1 MSINVLDASKTNLGK
16 LLASEN
22 IRIEHRNVTTASF
35 DVKNR
40 VLTLPLWKE
49 MDSDVYDLL
58 IGHEIGHSLFTPA
71 EGWVELVQEL
81 GSSFK
86 ACLNIVEDARIEKLV
101 KEKYP
106 GIRKPMYS
114 GYTKLV
120 DRNFFGVSVE
130 EMNFLPLIDRIN
142 CYFKIGSRSAI
153 RFSEEEQIIVDRI
166 RDVTEWDDVVEL
178 SLELFELHKKEGED
192 ITEAFGDFTELSFDE
207 DSANSTEPISKEQAI
222 AILREN
228 GREDLADRL
237 EQASEELQEK
247 IISSAEAEGG
257 SITQDSLEEN
267 SIKSLID
274 NTGTAP
280 TYAKWPKLDPKN
292 FIRRHSEVY
301 EYWPYFNA
309 DKEAAENYYHEF
321 MSNNRKYI
329 DYMVKEFTLKQSAK
343 QFAKAR
349 ISKTGK
355 LNVDK
360 LWGYKLTEDLFL
372 QSTEIPNGKNHG
384 MIMMLDMSSSMTSN
398 MKATIH
404 QTIALVMFCKKINI
418 PFTVYGFSDS
428 HNYLNPNGP
437 NRAEREN
444 NLYIKNDK
452 DLSAYRIADHGFK
465 LLELFSSNMRMN
477 EHNNAVKKL
486 LWYGEKINNY
496 FESGKIPEI
505 MRLGSTPLDETISVL
520 RWIAEDFKNTNKV
533 EILNTVILTDGDS
546 TSTLYPPAQNSDGRL
561 SFPVVF
567 EADNQNSFAHYK
579 RETTVALLDL
589 YKRITK
595 SNVVGIFITSDLT
608 PNNIKDYWYR
618 KGENFSY
625 DDVSSKVEQAKVHKY
640 AEIPVRGY
648 DVFYLISGRNMKIAT
663 EDLEEVLGGYKT
675 QGKGTLLRAFK
686 KTQNNKNISR
696 VFLNR
701 FVEVIS

>member
-49 MDSDVYDLL
+49 MDSDIYDLL

-71 EGWVELVQEL
+71 EGWVEMVQEL

-106 GIRKPMYS
+106 GIRKPMYT

-142 CYFKIGSRSAI
+142 CYFKIGSRSSI

-166 RDVTEWDDVVEL
+166 EAVTEWDEVVEL
-178 SLELFELHKKEGED
+178 ALNLFELHKKEGED
-192 ITEAFGDFTELSFDE
+192 ITEAFGDFTEISFDE

-247 IISSAEAEGG
+247 IISSAEEQGG

-274 NTGTAP
+274 NYGTAP
-280 TYAKWPKLDPKN
+280 TYLKWPKLNPKD
-292 FIRRHSEVY
+292 FIHPYSEVY
-301 EYWPYFNA
+301 CDWASFDA
-309 DKEAAENYYHEF
+309 DKEAAENYYHDF

-384 MIMMLDMSSSMTSN
+384 MIMLLDMSSSMTAN

-418 PFTVYGFSDS
+418 PFTVYGFSDAHDYMKTGEYKS
-428 HNYLNPNGP
+428 IVH
-437 NRAEREN
+437 ERD
-444 NLYIKNDK
+444 KNDSDPTTYK
-452 DLSAYRIADHGFK
+452 IANNGFK
-465 LLELFSSNMRMN
+465 LLELFSSNMRLN
-477 EHNNAVKKL
+477 EYNNALKKM
-486 LWYGEKINNY
+486 LWYGEKVGNY
-496 FESGKIPEI
+496 FEAGKVPEC
-505 MRLGSTPLDETISVL
+505 MRLGSTPLDEAISVL
-520 RWIAEDFKNTNKV
+520 RWIAEDFRNTNKV

-546 TSTLYPPAQNSDGRL
+546 TSTLYPTDPSVRM
-561 SFPVVF
+561 SYPVVF
-567 EADNQNSFAHYK
+567 ETGIQSSFAHNK
-579 RETTVALLDL
+579 RETTAALLDL
-589 YKRITK
+589 YKRVTK
-595 SNVVGIFITSDLT
+595 SNVVGIFISGDLNT
-608 PNNIKDYWYR
+608 NNIRDYWYR
-618 KGENFSY
+618 RGENFSY
-625 DDVSSKVEQAKVHKY
+625 DNVSDKAAHAKVHKY
-640 AEIPVRGY
+640 TEIPVRGY
-648 DVFYLISGRNMKIAT
+648 DVFYLISGKNMKIST
-663 EDLEEVLGGYKT
+663 EDLEEALGGYKK